1 MKNIAVILAAGTGS
15 RIGGEKPK
23 QFLLFDGKELFV
35 HSLLTFTNCENIDE
49 IVLVVNDLYN
59 SEYVNVIKKYEI
71 SKKLVLINGGKTRQN
86 SVQNAIN
93 YISDNNENAIVL
105 VHDAARPYV
114 SEKIIL
120 DNIEAVKKY
129 ECCTTAIPS
138 SNSVYLTKDG
148 NFVEEVNRDSV
159 YLAQT
164 PQSGYLKIFQKAFEN
179 IDKIYTDEAA
189 IFASVG
195 YVPHIVLGE
204 EKNIKITYPEDLQ
217 K

>member
-23 QFLLFDGKELFV
+23 QFLLFDGKELFI

-59 SEYVNVIKKYEI
+59 SDYVNIIKKYEI

-86 SVQNAIN
+86 SVQNAIE
-93 YISDNNENAIVL
+93 YISKNNENAIVL

-114 SEKIIL
+114 SVRIIR
-120 DNIEAVKKY
+120 DNVEAVQKY

-189 IFASVG
+189 IFASAG

-204 EKNIKITYPEDLQ
+204 EKNIKITYPEDLR

>member
-23 QFLLFDGKELFV
+23 QFLLFDGKELFM
-35 HSLLTFTNCENIDE
+35 HSLLTFTNSENIDE
-49 IVLVVNDLYN
+49 VVLVVNDLYN
-59 SEYVNVIKKYEI
+59 SEYVNIIKKYEI

-86 SVQNAIN
+86 SVQNAIE
-93 YISDNNENAIVL
+93 YISKNNENAIVL
-105 VHDAARPYV
+105 IHDAARPYV
-114 SEKIIL
+114 SEKIIR

-189 IFASVG
+189 IFASAG

-204 EKNIKITYPEDLQ
+204 EKNIKITYPEDLE

>member
-35 HSLLTFTNCENIDE
+35 HSLLTFTNCEIIDE
-49 IVLVVNDLYN
+49 LVLVVNDFYN
-59 SEYVNVIKKYEI
+59 SEYVNIIKKYEI

-86 SVQNAIN
+86 SVQNAIE
-93 YISDNNENAIVL
+93 YISKNNENAIVL

-114 SEKIIL
+114 SEKVIR
-120 DNIEAVKKY
+120 DNIEAVKKF

>member
-1 MKNIAVILAAGTGS
+1 MKHIAVILAAGTGS

-23 QFLLFDGKELFV
+23 QFLLFNGKELFM
-35 HSLLTFTNCENIDE
+35 HSLLTFAGCKNIDE
-49 IVLVVNDLYN
+49 VVLVVNDLYN
-59 SEYVNVIKKYEI
+59 SDYVNIIKKYEI
-71 SKKLVLINGGKTRQN
+71 SKKIVLIIGGKTRQN
-86 SVQNAIN
+86 SVQNAIE
-93 YISDNNENAIVL
+93 YISKNNENAIVL

-114 SEKIIL
+114 SERIIR

-179 IDKIYTDEAA
+179 IDRIYTDEAA
-189 IFASVG
+189 IFASAG

-204 EKNIKITYPEDLQ
+204 EKNIKITYPEDLE

>member
-23 QFLLFDGKELFV
+23 QFLPFNGKELFM

-59 SEYVNVIKKYEI
+59 SDYVNVIKKYEI

-86 SVQNAIN
+86 SVQNAIE
-93 YISDNNENAIVL
+93 YISENNENAIVL

-114 SEKIIL
+114 SEKIIK
-120 DNIEAVKKY
+120 DNIESVQKF

-138 SNSVYLTKDG
+138 SNSVYLTRDG

-179 IDKIYTDEAA
+179 IDNIYTDEAA

>member
-1 MKNIAVILAAGTGS
+1 MAD
-15 RIGGEKPK
+15 
-23 QFLLFDGKELFV
+23 FFDLEAFSFSVDFFG
-35 HSLLTFTNCENIDE
+35 
-49 IVLVVNDLYN
+49 
-59 SEYVNVIKKYEI
+59 
-71 SKKLVLINGGKTRQN
+71 INGGKTRQN
-86 SVQNAIN
+86 SVQNAIE
-93 YISDNNENAIVL
+93 YISKNNENAIVL

-114 SEKIIL
+114 SERIIR

-189 IFASVG
+189 IFASAG

-204 EKNIKITYPEDLQ
+204 EKNIKITYPEDLE

>member
-1 MKNIAVILAAGTGS
+1 MKHIAVILAAGTGS

-23 QFLLFDGKELFV
+23 QFLLFDGKELFM
-35 HSLLTFTNCENIDE
+35 HSLLTFASCKNIDE
-49 IVLVVNDLYN
+49 VLLVVNDLYN
-59 SEYVNVIKKYEI
+59 SDYVNIIKKYEI
-71 SKKLVLINGGKTRQN
+71 SKKLVLVKGGKTRQN
-86 SVQNAIN
+86 SVENAIK
-93 YISDNNENAIVL
+93 YISENNENAIVL
-105 VHDAARPYV
+105 IHDAARPYV
-114 SEKIIL
+114 SEKIIR
-120 DNIEAVKKY
+120 DNIEAAKKY

-189 IFASVG
+189 IFASAG

-204 EKNIKITYPEDLQ
+204 EKNIKITYPEDLE

>member
-86 SVQNAIN
+86 SVQNAIK
-93 YISDNNENAIVL
+93 YISENNENAIVL

-114 SEKIIL
+114 SKKIIQ
-120 DNIEAVKKY
+120 DNIEAVQKY

-189 IFASVG
+189 IFASAG

>member
-1 MKNIAVILAAGTGS
+1 MKHIAVILAAGTGS

-23 QFLLFDGKELFV
+23 QFLLFNGKELFM
-35 HSLLTFTNCENIDE
+35 HSLLTFASCKNIDE
-49 IVLVVNDLYN
+49 VLLVVNDLYN
-59 SEYVNVIKKYEI
+59 SDYVNIIKKYEI
-71 SKKLVLINGGKTRQN
+71 SKKLVLVKGGKTRQN
-86 SVQNAIN
+86 SVENAIK
-93 YISDNNENAIVL
+93 YISKNNENAIVL
-105 VHDAARPYV
+105 IHDAARPYV

-189 IFASVG
+189 IFASAG

-204 EKNIKITYPEDLQ
+204 EKNIKITYPEDLE

>member
-15 RIGGEKPK
+15 RIGGETPK
-23 QFLLFDGKELFV
+23 QFIVFDGKELFM
-35 HSLLTFTNCENIDE
+35 HSLLTFANCKDIDE
-49 IVLVVNDLYN
+49 IVLVVNEFYN
-59 SEYVNVIKKYEI
+59 DKYVNIVKNYEI
-71 SKKLVLINGGKTRQN
+71 SKKLVLINGGKNRQD
-86 SVQNAIN
+86 SVFNAIK
-93 YISDNNENAIVL
+93 YISQNNENAIVL

-114 SEKIIL
+114 GEKIIL
-120 DNIEAVKKY
+120 DNIEAVKKF

-148 NFVEEVNRDSV
+148 KFVEEVNRDSI

-164 PQSGYLKIFQKAFEN
+164 PQSGYLKIFQKAFEK

-189 IFASVG
+189 IFAASG

-204 EKNIKITYPEDLQ
+204 EKNLKITYPEDLQ

>member
-23 QFLLFDGKELFV
+23 QFLLFNGKELFI
-35 HSLLTFTNCENIDE
+35 HSLLAFTNCENIDE
-49 IVLVVNDLYN
+49 VVLVVNDLYN
-59 SEYVNVIKKYEI
+59 SDYVNIIKKYKI

-86 SVQNAIN
+86 SVQNAIK
-93 YISDNNENAIVL
+93 YISENNENAIVL

-114 SEKIIL
+114 SEKIIR
-120 DNIEAVKKY
+120 DNIEAVQKF

-138 SNSVYLTKDG
+138 SNSVYLTRDG

-164 PQSGYLKIFQKAFEN
+164 PQSGYLKIFQKAFEH

>member
-1 MKNIAVILAAGTGS
+1 MKNIAVILAGGTGS
-15 RIGGEKPK
+15 RIGSDIPK
-23 QFLLFDGKELFV
+23 QFLLLNNKEILAY
-35 HSLLTFTNCENIDE
+35 SLETFSKCDKMDE
-49 IVLVVNDLYN
+49 IVLVINKDYKDN
-59 SEYVNVIKKYEI
+59 YINIINKYQI
-71 SKKLVLINGGKTRQN
+71 SRKLVLVNGGENRQN
-86 SVQNAIN
+86 SVKNAID
-93 YISDNNENAIVL
+93 YISGKYQNAIVL

-120 DNIEAVKKY
+120 DNIAAVEKF

-148 NFVEEVNRDSV
+148 EFVKEVDRESI
-159 YLAQT
+159 YIAQT
-164 PQSGYLKIFQKAFEN
+164 PQSAYLSVFKKGFEN

-189 IFASVG
+189 IFASIG

-204 EKNIKITYPEDLQ
+204 EKNIKITYPEDLR

>member
-59 SEYVNVIKKYEI
+59 SEYVNMIKKYEI

-86 SVQNAIN
+86 SVQNAIK
-93 YISDNNENAIVL
+93 YISENNENAIVL

-114 SEKIIL
+114 SERIIR
-120 DNIEAVKKY
+120 DNIEAVQKY

-189 IFASVG
+189 IFASAG

>member
-23 QFLLFDGKELFV
+23 QFIVFNGKELFI
-35 HSLLTFTNCENIDE
+35 HSLLTFTNCNSIDE
-49 IVLVVNDLYN
+49 IVLVVNDFYKE
-59 SEYVNVIKKYEI
+59 EYINIVKKYEI
-71 SKKLVLINGGKTRQN
+71 SKKLVLINGGKTRQD
-86 SVQNAIN
+86 SVRNAIE
-93 YISDNNENAIVL
+93 YISQNNENAIVL

-120 DNIEAVKKY
+120 DNIETVKKY
-129 ECCTTAIPS
+129 ECCTTAVPS
-138 SNSVYLTKDG
+138 SNSIYLTKSG
-148 NFVEEVNRDSV
+148 NFESEVDRDSV
-159 YLAQT
+159 YIAQT
-164 PQSGYLKIFQKAFEN
+164 PQSAYLEVFKKGFEN

-204 EKNIKITYPEDLQ
+204 EKNIKITYPEDLE

>member
-15 RIGGEKPK
+15 RIGGETPK
-23 QFLLFDGKELFV
+23 QFIVFDGKELFM
-35 HSLLTFTNCENIDE
+35 HSLE
-49 IVLVVNDLYN
+49 IVLVVNEFYN
-59 SEYVNVIKKYEI
+59 DKYVNFVKNYEI
-71 SKKLVLINGGKTRQN
+71 SKKLVLINGGKNRQD
-86 SVQNAIN
+86 SVFNAIK
-93 YISDNNENAIVL
+93 YISQNNENAIIL

-120 DNIEAVKKY
+120 DNIEAVKKF

-138 SNSVYLTKDG
+138 SNSVYLTKGG
-148 NFVEEVNRDSV
+148 NFVEEVNRDSI

-164 PQSGYLKIFQKAFEN
+164 PQSGYLKIFQKAFKK

-189 IFASVG
+189 IFAASG

-204 EKNIKITYPEDLQ
+204 EKNLKITYPEDLQ

>member
-23 QFLLFDGKELFV
+23 QFLLFDGKELFI

-49 IVLVVNDLYN
+49 IVLVVNDLYY
-59 SEYVNVIKKYEI
+59 SEYVNIIKKYEI

-86 SVQNAIN
+86 SVQNAIE
-93 YISDNNENAIVL
+93 YISKNNENAIVL

-114 SEKIIL
+114 RERIIR

-189 IFASVG
+189 IFAFAG

>member
-1 MKNIAVILAAGTGS
+1 MKHIAVILAAGTGS

-23 QFLLFDGKELFV
+23 QFLLFNGKELFM
-35 HSLLTFTNCENIDE
+35 HSLLTFASCKNIDE
-49 IVLVVNDLYN
+49 VVLVGNDLYN
-59 SEYVNVIKKYEI
+59 SDYVNIIKKYEI

-86 SVQNAIN
+86 SVQNAIE
-93 YISDNNENAIVL
+93 YISKNNENAIVL

-114 SEKIIL
+114 SEKIIR
-120 DNIEAVKKY
+120 DNIEAVQEY

-148 NFVEEVNRDSV
+148 NFIEEVNRDSV

-164 PQSGYLKIFQKAFEN
+164 PQSGYLKIFQKAFEY

-189 IFASVG
+189 IFASAG

-204 EKNIKITYPEDLQ
+204 EKNIKITYPEDLE

>member
-1 MKNIAVILAAGTGS
+1 MKNIAVILAAGTGR

-23 QFLLFDGKELFV
+23 QFLLFDGKELFI

-59 SEYVNVIKKYEI
+59 SEYVNIIKKYKI
-71 SKKLVLINGGKTRQN
+71 SKRLVLINGGKNRQN
-86 SVQNAIN
+86 SVQNAIE
-93 YISDNNENAIVL
+93 YISKNNENAMVL

-114 SEKIIL
+114 SERIIR
-120 DNIEAVKKY
+120 DNIEAVQKY

-189 IFASVG
+189 IFASAV

>member
-59 SEYVNVIKKYEI
+59 SEYVNAIKKYEI

-189 IFASVG
+189 IFASAG

>member
-1 MKNIAVILAAGTGS
+1 MKHIAVILAAGTGS

-23 QFLLFDGKELFV
+23 QFLLFNGKELFM
-35 HSLLTFTNCENIDE
+35 HSLLTFASCKNIDE
-49 IVLVVNDLYN
+49 VVLVVNDLYN
-59 SEYVNVIKKYEI
+59 SDYVNIIKKYEI

-86 SVQNAIN
+86 SVQNAIE
-93 YISDNNENAIVL
+93 YISKNNENAIVL

-114 SEKIIL
+114 SERIIR
-120 DNIEAVKKY
+120 DNIEAVQKY

-189 IFASVG
+189 IFASAG

-204 EKNIKITYPEDLQ
+204 EKNIKITYPEDLE

>member
-1 MKNIAVILAAGTGS
+1 MKHIAVILAAGTGS

-23 QFLLFDGKELFV
+23 QFLLFNGKELFM
-35 HSLLTFTNCENIDE
+35 HSLLTFAGCKNIDE
-49 IVLVVNDLYN
+49 VVLVVNDLYN
-59 SEYVNVIKKYEI
+59 SDYVNIIKKYEI
-71 SKKLVLINGGKTRQN
+71 SKKIVLIIGGKTRQN
-86 SVQNAIN
+86 SVQNAIE
-93 YISDNNENAIVL
+93 YISKNNENAIVL

-114 SEKIIL
+114 SERIIR

-189 IFASVG
+189 IFASAG

-204 EKNIKITYPEDLQ
+204 EKNIKITYPEDLE

>member
-15 RIGGEKPK
+15 RIGGDKPK
-23 QFLLFDGKELFV
+23 QFLFFKGKELFV
-35 HSLLTFTNCENIDE
+35 HSLLTFANCSDIDE

-59 SEYVNVIKKYEI
+59 SEYVNVVKKYEI
-71 SKKLVLINGGKTRQN
+71 SKKLVLINGGKNRQD
-86 SVQNAIN
+86 SVKNAIE
-93 YISDNNENAIVL
+93 YISKNEENAIVL

-114 SEKIIL
+114 SRKIIR
-120 DNIEAVKKY
+120 DNIEAVKQF

-138 SNSVYLTKDG
+138 SNSVYLVDNG
-148 NFVEEVNRDSV
+148 NFQKEVDRDSI
-159 YLAQT
+159 YIAQT
-164 PQSGYLKIFQKAFEN
+164 PQSGYLKVFKKAFEN
-179 IDKIYTDEAA
+179 INKIYTDEAA
-189 IFASVG
+189 IFAAIG

>member
-59 SEYVNVIKKYEI
+59 SEYVNIIKKYEI

>member
-1 MKNIAVILAAGTGS
+1 MKNIAIVLAGGTGS

-23 QFLLFDGKELFV
+23 QFLMLSGKELFI
-35 HSLLTFTNCENIDE
+35 HSLLIFTNSKSIDE
-49 IVLVVNDLYN
+49 VVLVVNDLYN
-59 SEYVNVIKKYEI
+59 TEYVNIIKKYEI
-71 SKKLVLINGGKTRQN
+71 SKKLVLVKGGETRQN
-86 SVQNAIN
+86 SVENAIK
-93 YISDNNENAIVL
+93 YISENNENAIVL

-114 SEKIIL
+114 SEKIII
-120 DNIEAVKKY
+120 DNIEAVKNF

-138 SNSVYLTKDG
+138 TNSIYLTKDG
-148 NFVEEVNRDSV
+148 NFQKEVDRDSV
-159 YLAQT
+159 YIAQT
-164 PQSGYLKIFQKAFEN
+164 PQSGYLKVFKKAFEN

>member
-1 MKNIAVILAAGTGS
+1 MKHIAVILAAGTGS

-23 QFLLFDGKELFV
+23 QFLLFDGKELFM
-35 HSLLTFTNCENIDE
+35 HSLLTFASCKNIDE
-49 IVLVVNDLYN
+49 VVLVVNDLYN
-59 SEYVNVIKKYEI
+59 SDYVNLIKKYEI

-86 SVQNAIN
+86 SVQNAIE
-93 YISDNNENAIVL
+93 YISKNNENAIVL

-114 SEKIIL
+114 SERIIRN
-120 DNIEAVKKY
+120 NIEAVQKY

-189 IFASVG
+189 IFASAG

-204 EKNIKITYPEDLQ
+204 EKNIKITYPEDLE

>member
-23 QFLLFDGKELFV
+23 QFLLFNGKELFV

-59 SEYVNVIKKYEI
+59 SDYVNGIKKYEI

-86 SVQNAIN
+86 SVQNAIK
-93 YISDNNENAIVL
+93 YISENNENAIVL

-114 SEKIIL
+114 SEKIIR
-120 DNIEAVKKY
+120 DNIEAVQKFG
-129 ECCTTAIPS
+129 CCTTAIPS
-138 SNSVYLTKDG
+138 SNSVYLTRDG

>member
-1 MKNIAVILAAGTGS
+1 MKNIAIILAAGTGS

-35 HSLLTFTNCENIDE
+35 HSLLTFTNCEIIDE

-59 SEYVNVIKKYEI
+59 SEYVNKIKKYEI
-71 SKKLVLINGGKTRQN
+71 SKKLVLVNGGKTRQN
-86 SVQNAIN
+86 SVQNAIE
-93 YISDNNENAIVL
+93 YISKNNENAIVL

-114 SEKIIL
+114 SERIIR
-120 DNIEAVKKY
+120 DNIEAVKKF

-164 PQSGYLKIFQKAFEN
+164 PQSGYLKIFQKAFKN

>member
-35 HSLLTFTNCENIDE
+35 HSLLTFTNCEYIDE

-59 SEYVNVIKKYEI
+59 SDYINIIKKYEI

-86 SVQNAIN
+86 SVQNAIE
-93 YISDNNENAIVL
+93 YISKNNENAIVL

-114 SEKIIL
+114 SERIIR

-164 PQSGYLKIFQKAFEN
+164 PQSGYLKVFQKAFEN
-179 IDKIYTDEAA
+179 IDNIYTDEAA

-204 EKNIKITYPEDLQ
+204 AKNIKITYPEDLQ

>member
-23 QFLLFDGKELFV
+23 QFLPFNGKELFM

-59 SEYVNVIKKYEI
+59 SDYVNLIKKYEI

-86 SVQNAIN
+86 SVHNAIK
-93 YISDNNENAIVL
+93 YISENNENAIVL

-114 SEKIIL
+114 SEKIIR
-120 DNIEAVKKY
+120 DNIEAVQKF

-138 SNSVYLTKDG
+138 SNSVYLTRDG

>member
-1 MKNIAVILAAGTGS
+1 MKNIAVILAAGTGR

-59 SEYVNVIKKYEI
+59 SEYVNIIKKYKI
-71 SKKLVLINGGKTRQN
+71 SKRLVLINGGKNRQN
-86 SVQNAIN
+86 SVQNAIE
-93 YISDNNENAIVL
+93 YISKNNENAMVL

-114 SEKIIL
+114 SERIIR
-120 DNIEAVKKY
+120 DNIEAVQKY

-189 IFASVG
+189 IFASAG

>member
-1 MKNIAVILAAGTGS
+1 MKNIAVILAAGTGR

-59 SEYVNVIKKYEI
+59 SEYVNIIKKYKI
-71 SKKLVLINGGKTRQN
+71 SKRLVLINGGKNRQN
-86 SVQNAIN
+86 SVQNAIE
-93 YISDNNENAIVL
+93 YISKNNENAMVL

-114 SEKIIL
+114 SERIIR
-120 DNIEAVKKY
+120 DNIEAVQKY

-189 IFASVG
+189 IFASAV

>member
-23 QFLLFDGKELFV
+23 QFLLFDGKELFI

-59 SEYVNVIKKYEI
+59 SDYVNIIKKYEI

-86 SVQNAIN
+86 SVQNAIE
-93 YISDNNENAIVL
+93 YISKNNENAIVL

-114 SEKIIL
+114 SVRIIR
-120 DNIEAVKKY
+120 DNVEAVQKY

-164 PQSGYLKIFQKAFEN
+164 PQSWYLKIFQKAFEN

-189 IFASVG
+189 IFASAG

-204 EKNIKITYPEDLQ
+204 EKNIKITYPEDLR

>member
-15 RIGGEKPK
+15 RIGSDIPK
-23 QFLLFDGKELFV
+23 QFLLLDNKEILAY
-35 HSLLTFTNCENIDE
+35 SLETFSKCSKIDE
-49 IVLVVNDLYN
+49 IVVVINETYKN
-59 SEYVNVIKKYEI
+59 NYINIINKYII
-71 SKKLVLINGGKTRQN
+71 SRKLVLVNGGENRQK
-86 SVQNAIN
+86 SVLNAIEH
-93 YISDNNENAIVL
+93 ISSKYENAIVL

-120 DNIEAVKKY
+120 DNIDAVTKY

-148 NFVEEVNRDSV
+148 NFVEEVNRDSI

-164 PQSGYLKIFQKAFEN
+164 PQSAYLSVFKKAFEN
-179 IDKIYTDEAA
+179 IDRIYTDEAA
-189 IFASVG
+189 IFAAIG

-204 EKNIKITYPEDLQ
+204 EKNIKITYPEDL
-217 K
+217 KK